1 MSKSAITLAVLALGS
16 ASSVSAQIEYE
27 VTFPNLVHHEA
38 EITVTFTM
46 LPAVPLELRMSRS
59 SPGRYALHE
68 FAKNVYS
75 VRATDGDGNPLV
87 VERPNPYQWDVPVH
101 DATVQVTY
109 TLFADRADGTYSQVD
124 LTHAH
129 LNIPATFMWA
139 RGLGDRAI
147 RVTFT
152 PPQGSEW
159 KVATQLFPTDD
170 PMTFTAP
177 NLYYFMDSP
186 TELSDFA
193 LREWTVASNGKD
205 QTIRLAVHH
214 DGSDAEVDV
223 YAQMVREVVD
233 EEIAVFG
240 EAPEFDGGTYT
251 FIADYL
257 PYVSGDGMEHRNS
270 TILASTRSLRDGP
283 LRVLGTVSHEF
294 FHSWNVER
302 IRPRTLEPFD
312 FERANMSRELWFAE
326 GFTSYYTPLFIRRA
340 GLTTVEQ
347 YAAAISGGLSFVINA
362 PGRQYFTPIEMS
374 MQAPFVDAAMAVDP
388 TNRSNTFISYYTWG
402 SVIALNLDLT
412 LRSRFDASLDGYMR
426 AVWQRFGKPE
436 VAYTIDDLEQTL
448 GAFTGDREF
457 AGDFFARY
465 VRGTEVPDYE
475 ALLANAGFLL
485 RHARPDA
492 PWLGI
497 SLRDD
502 GRGVL
507 VSATPSGGGP
517 AYQAGIARGDR
528 ILRIAASS
536 VSSVSDVGGVLQGL
550 TVGDRVEVALQTRN
564 GEKTVI
570 VEIGANPQL
579 EVVTYGAVGM
589 EVTQSMRDFRESWL
603 SSKAGTN

>member
-1 MSKSAITLAVLALGS
+1 MTKSAIALVVLALGS
-16 ASSVSAQIEYE
+16 GSSLSAQIEYE
-27 VTFPNLVHHEA
+27 VTFPNVVHHEA
-38 EITVTFTM
+38 EIVVTFTA
-46 LPAVPLELRMSRS
+46 LPPVPLELRMSRS

-75 VRATDGDGNPLV
+75 VRATDGEGNPLV

-101 DATVQVTY
+101 DTTVRVTY

-124 LTHAH
+124 PTHAH

-139 RGLGDRAI
+139 RGLGDREI

-152 PPQGSEW
+152 PPEGSAW

-186 TELSDFA
+186 TELSNFA
-193 LREWTVASNGKD
+193 LREWTVASNGED

-214 DGSDAEVDV
+214 DGSDAEVDA

-270 TILASTRSLRDGP
+270 TILSSARALRDGP

-374 MQAPFVDAAMAVDP
+374 MQAPFVDAATAVDP

-412 LRSRFDASLDGYMR
+412 LRSRFEASLDGYMR
-426 AVWQRFGKPE
+426 AVWQRFGTPE
-436 VAYTIDDLEQTL
+436 VAYTIDDLEETL
-448 GAFTGDREF
+448 GAFTGQREF
-457 AGDFFARY
+457 AADFFARY
-465 VRGTEVPDYE
+465 VRGNEVPDYE

-492 PWLGI
+492 SWLGI

-502 GRGVL
+502 RSGVL

-517 AYQAGIARGDR
+517 AYEAGIARGDR

-536 VSSVSDVGGVLQGL
+536 VSSVSDVGSVLEGL

-579 EVVTYGAVGM
+579 EVVTYEAAGM
-589 EVTQSMRDFRESWL
+589 EVTRSMRDFRESWL